1 MSKGG
6 CSPQPLDWF
15 AVEWVLGYWLFHL
28 SNLAGLL
35 NPRYNRT
42 PRSVGAFRAA
52 VHNSNC
58 TAALSLLL
66 GLRKLL
72 GHLFV
77 IVGELFVGG
86 RCFPC
91 LLGKIFAMGLHRHR

>member
-1 MSKGG
+1 VSKRGR
-6 CSPQPLDWF
+6 SPQPLDWF
-15 AVEWVLGYWLFHL
+15 AVEWVLRYGFFYL

-35 NPRYNRT
+35 NPQIQHN
-42 PRSVGAFRAA
+42 PRDCQRLRAA

-77 IVGELFVGG
+77 SVGELFVGG
-86 RCFPC
+86 RCFVC